1 VHQMNR
7 QDILRD
13 FGKIFIKEAR
23 DSSIERVFDFIQG
36 NLRTPESIRFSEFY
50 SPLSQDQKD
59 DFKYLALLAID
70 SAIFRILRMADQ
82 EVIDIKFN
90 DSDSISQMSDG
101 LAGELFGDSGWMKEF
116 SDYPSTTI

>member
-1 VHQMNR
+1 
-7 QDILRD
+7 
-13 FGKIFIKEAR
+13 
-23 DSSIERVFDFIQG
+23 
-36 NLRTPESIRFSEFY
+36 
-50 SPLSQDQKD
+50 
-59 DFKYLALLAID
+59 
-70 SAIFRILRMADQ
+70 MADQ